1 MATHQLTKFLNE
13 ITLLLLQLLIN
24 DLVLDVKPAPE
35 IIDLICLFGQ
45 DGLDLGRAR
54 LCLRLGGCKL
64 FIGLSL
70 QLSDLVENPVA
81 ELGIFF
87 AELKHYV
94 SKLSHFAVHFV
105 HLPGELSEVLAGIV
119 HRMT

>member
-1 MATHQLTKFLNE
+1 M
-13 ITLLLLQLLIN
+13 LQLLIN
-24 DLVLDVKPAPE
+24 NLVLDVKPVFE
-35 IIDLICLFGQ
+35 SIDLICLLGQ
-45 DGLDLGRAR
+45 DSLDLGRVP
-54 LCLRLGGCKL
+54 LCLRLAGCKL

-94 SKLSHFAVHFV
+94 SELSHFAVHLV
-105 HLPGELSEVLAGIV
+105 HLPGELSEVLVGIV
-119 HRMT
+119 HCMT